1 MLLFVVSFH
10 VNIID
15 YSTVFFGHLFQQV
28 PIYADFLHFPLTVF
42 TPAFQISAQTHNSR
56 LWSLLSGKH
65 LEDLSITT
73 AFSVLHIY

>member
-15 YSTVFFGHLFQQV
+15 YSIFGHFFQQV
-28 PIYADFLHFPLTVF
+28 PIYADFLHFPFSVF
-42 TPAFQISAQTHNSR
+42 TPAFQISAQPHNSR
-56 LWSLLSGKH
+56 LWSLLSAKH

-73 AFSVLHIY
+73 AFSVFHIH